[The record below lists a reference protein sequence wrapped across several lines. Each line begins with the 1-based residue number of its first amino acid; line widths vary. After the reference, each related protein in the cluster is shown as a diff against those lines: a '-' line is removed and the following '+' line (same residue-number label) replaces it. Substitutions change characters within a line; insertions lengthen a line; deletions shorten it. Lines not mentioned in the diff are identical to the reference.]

1 MAGGKGVF
9 LADTANPIGA
19 GIWLYLYSRYICS
32 CKPPKRGDRQQTTC
46 QWQHS
51 RLEVLYLAQE
61 LVEEFNALIEAE
73 KQEYRPIADE
83 R

>member
-1 MAGGKGVF
+1 LFVQA
-9 LADTANPIGA
+9 
-19 GIWLYLYSRYICS
+19 S
-32 CKPPKRGDRQQTTC
+32 KRGDRQQTTC